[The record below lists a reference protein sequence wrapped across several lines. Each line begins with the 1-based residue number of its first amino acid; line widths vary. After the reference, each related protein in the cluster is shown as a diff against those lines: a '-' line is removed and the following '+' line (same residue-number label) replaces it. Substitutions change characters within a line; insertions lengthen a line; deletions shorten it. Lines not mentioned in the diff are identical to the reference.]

1 MSFMFSKESQ
11 ETIER
16 VLNKL
21 NDTRSK
27 SEPVQQGG
35 NVSYSP
41 SNDSSDFQDQ
51 QYFDLCDEIES
62 LKKEIVKLNDTRS
75 KSEPVQQDS
84 NSTYEFGRVLGENM
98 SYSPSYDF
106 QNYQK
111 PEVELV
117 EDLVEEDDL
126 RLIVQLRTEDNAD
139 PNFQRWLDT
148 NIDADDLDEYRES
161 FPGSEYR
168 LVAVYDE
175 IVEEVDSVDQQYFD
189 LYDEIESLKEEIVK
203 LKAQIADMSF

>member
-21 NDTRSK
+21 NETRSK

-41 SNDSSDFQDQ
+41 SND
-51 QYFDLCDEIES
+51 
-62 LKKEIVKLNDTRS
+62 
-75 KSEPVQQDS
+75 
-84 NSTYEFGRVLGENM
+84 
-98 SYSPSYDF
+98 F

-111 PEVELV
+111 PEVDLV
-117 EDLVEEDDL
+117 EDDDL
-126 RLIVQLRTEDNAD
+126 RLIVQLKVESTRYPLYEE
-139 PNFQRWLDT
+139 WLDT
-148 NIDADDLDEYRES
+148 NIDADDLDDYRES

-175 IVEEVDSVDQQYFD
+175 IVGEVDSVDQRYFN

-203 LKAQIADMSF
+203 LKAQISDILQVPENF

>member
-21 NDTRSK
+21 NETRSK
-27 SEPVQQGG
+27 SESVQQGG

-41 SNDSSDFQDQ
+41 SND
-51 QYFDLCDEIES
+51 
-62 LKKEIVKLNDTRS
+62 
-75 KSEPVQQDS
+75 
-84 NSTYEFGRVLGENM
+84 
-98 SYSPSYDF
+98 F

-111 PEVELV
+111 PEVDLV
-117 EDLVEEDDL
+117 EDDDL
-126 RLIVQLRTEDNAD
+126 RLIVQLKVESTRYPLYEE
-139 PNFQRWLDT
+139 WLDT
-148 NIDADDLDEYRES
+148 NIDADDLDDYRES

-175 IVEEVDSVDQQYFD
+175 IAEEVDSVDSANQQYFD
-189 LYDEIESLKEEIVK
+189 LYDEIESLKEEVVK
-203 LKAQIADMSF
+203 LKAQIADILQVPENF

>member
-21 NDTRSK
+21 NETRIK

-41 SNDSSDFQDQ
+41 SYDSEGFQH
-51 QYFDLCDEIES
+51 
-62 LKKEIVKLNDTRS
+62 
-75 KSEPVQQDS
+75 
-84 NSTYEFGRVLGENM
+84 
-98 SYSPSYDF
+98 
-106 QNYQK
+106 YQK
-111 PEVELV
+111 PEVDLV
-117 EDLVEEDDL
+117 EDLVEDDDL
-126 RLIVQLRTEDNAD
+126 RLIVQLKVESTRYPLYEE
-139 PNFQRWLDT
+139 WLDT

-203 LKAQIADMSF
+203 LKAQIADVLQVSENF

>member
-21 NDTRSK
+21 NETRSK
-27 SEPVQQGG
+27 SESVQQDSDSTYTFGRVSGGISGG

-41 SNDSSDFQDQ
+41 SND
-51 QYFDLCDEIES
+51 
-62 LKKEIVKLNDTRS
+62 
-75 KSEPVQQDS
+75 
-84 NSTYEFGRVLGENM
+84 
-98 SYSPSYDF
+98 F

-111 PEVELV
+111 PEVDLV
-117 EDLVEEDDL
+117 EDLVEDDDL

-139 PNFQRWLDT
+139 LKLQRWFDT
-148 NIDADDLDEYRES
+148 NIDAEDLDEYRES

-203 LKAQIADMSF
+203 LKAQISDILQVPENF